1 MAIGLNQTTTQM
13 AVKTPVRS
21 QKSRS
26 GGADRFY
33 FRIGRQVTHRELLFF
48 SSQLSLMLEIGTPMN
63 SALKAIADQTENPV
77 FKSVILDMLQSVQDG
92 RQLSD
97 AMKQSPRT
105 FSKVFSSMIK
115 AGETVGLLKEIL
127 DRLVEMEEKRQALK
141 TQIKSALTYPVVLCA
156 VATVVVIFV
165 LVAVLPK
172 FTAFFEGKESVLPW
186 TTQFLMLL
194 SGSFRAY
201 WWAYLSSSIGMAVGI
216 YFFIRSGTGS
226 ALIDRLII
234 SAPLVGNISNK
245 IYTCQLLRI
254 LGNLIE
260 SHVPLL
266 EALEVTR
273 GTIGNRFYRDF
284 IDKIVGH
291 VREGGRFSQPF
302 ADYPYTLASV
312 KQMVATGEEAGNLSR
327 VMLRLAEFYDE
338 EVDRELKGF
347 AAMIEP
353 IALVVIGGV
362 VGLIVSS
369 VILPMFRLASVVR

>member
-13 AVKTPVRS
+13 TVKTPDRS
-21 QKSRS
+21 KKSRS
-26 GGADRFY
+26 GADRFY
-33 FRIGRQVTHRELLFF
+33 LRIGRQVTQKELLFF

-63 SALKAIADQTENPV
+63 SALKAIANQTENPV
-77 FKSVILDMLQSVQDG
+77 FKSVILEMLQSVEDG

-97 AMKQSPRT
+97 AMKQRPRI
-105 FSKVFSSMIK
+105 FSNVFSSMIK
-115 AGETVGLLKEIL
+115 AGETVGLLKEII

-141 TQIKSALTYPVVLCA
+141 AQIKSALTYPIVLCA

-165 LVAVLPK
+165 LVVVLPK
-172 FTAFFEGKESVLPW
+172 FTAFFAGKESVLPW
-186 TTQFLMLL
+186 STQFLMLL
-194 SGSFRAY
+194 SGSIRAY
-201 WWAYLSSSIGMAVGI
+201 WWAYLSSSVGMAMGI
-216 YFFIRSGTGS
+216 YFFLRSGTGS
-226 ALIDRLII
+226 ALIDRLIV
-234 SAPLVGNISNK
+234 SAPLVGTLSNK
-245 IYTCQLLRI
+245 IYNCQLLRI
-254 LGNLIE
+254 LGNLME
-260 SHVPLL
+260 SHVPMI

-273 GTIGNRFYRDF
+273 DTIGNVFFRNF

-312 KQMVATGEEAGNLSR
+312 KQMVSTGEEAGNLSR
-327 VMLRLAEFYDE
+327 VMLRLADFYDK

-369 VILPMFRLASVVR
+369 VILPMFRLAQVVR